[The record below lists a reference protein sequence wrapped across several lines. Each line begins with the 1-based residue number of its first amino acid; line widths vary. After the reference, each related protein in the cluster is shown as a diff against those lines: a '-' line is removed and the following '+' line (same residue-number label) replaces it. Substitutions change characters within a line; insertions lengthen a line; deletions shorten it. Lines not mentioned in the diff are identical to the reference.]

1 MKILVKIIILIIIFS
16 SSNLTKVFAQ
26 EKIKLG
32 LLVPIS
38 GEFHDIGKSIIKS
51 TLLAINK
58 INNPSI
64 EIIPKDTESNPDIT
78 YIKAKELRDE
88 GVKIVIGPVFN
99 KNLIKLEELSDMIF
113 LSLTNKIIDNPKNI
127 ISTGI
132 NASSQLDTIV
142 KFQKNNELKKT
153 IFLIPNKN
161 YKNEIKKAIKKSKI
175 NAFKIHYY
183 DSDPTKLTKQIEKI
197 TKYRRRKQNVE
208 DEIKRLEKSE
218 DPNKEKKIKTFKV
231 HYYDS
236 DPTKLTKQIEKITK
250 YPQRKQNVKDEIKRL
265 EESEDPNKDKKIKI
279 LEKKDTLGK
288 IGFDSLVIADFDESL
303 KSITTSLLYTDVSPK
318 KTYFITLNQWFD
330 VSLLKETSYQPIYYP
345 SVNKENY
352 DEFINLYFKKFKEY
366 PNQLSSLSYD
376 IVGLVYYLI
385 FQNNWIIDE
394 KIFSKKN
401 KFKGKVGIFEIKD
414 KKINHVLNFYKIEN
428 SNIKKIF

>member
-132 NASSQLDTIV
+132 NASSQLNTIV

-153 IFLIPNKN
+153 IFLIPKKN

-218 DPNKEKKIKTFKV
+218 DPNKEKKIK
-231 HYYDS
+231 
-236 DPTKLTKQIEKITK
+236 
-250 YPQRKQNVKDEIKRL
+250 
-265 EESEDPNKDKKIKI
+265 I
-279 LEKKDTLGK
+279 LEKKDTIGK
-288 IGFDSLVIADFDESL
+288 IGFDSLIIADFDESL

-318 KTYFITLNQWFD
+318 KIYFITLNQWFD
-330 VSLLKETSYQPIYYP
+330 ESLMKETSYQPIYYP
-345 SVNKENY
+345 SINKENY
-352 DEFINLYFKKFKEY
+352 DEFKNIYFDKFNQY
-366 PNQLSSLSYD
+366 PNQLSFLSYD
-376 IVGLVYYLI
+376 LVGLVYYLI
-385 FQNNWIIDE
+385 FQNNWIVNE

-401 KFKGKVGIFEIKD
+401 KFKGKVGIFEIND

-428 SNIKKIF
+428 RKIKKIF

>member
-132 NASSQLDTIV
+132 NASSQLNTIV

-161 YKNEIKKAIKKSKI
+161 YKNEIKKAIQKSKI
-175 NAFKIHYY
+175 NTFKIHYY

-218 DPNKEKKIKTFKV
+218 DPNKEKKIK
-231 HYYDS
+231 
-236 DPTKLTKQIEKITK
+236 
-250 YPQRKQNVKDEIKRL
+250 
-265 EESEDPNKDKKIKI
+265 I
-279 LEKKDTLGK
+279 LEKKDTIGK
-288 IGFDSLVIADFDESL
+288 IGFDSLIIADFDESL

-318 KTYFITLNQWFD
+318 KIYFITLNQWFD
-330 VSLLKETSYQPIYYP
+330 ESLMKETSYQPIYYP
-345 SVNKENY
+345 SINKENY
-352 DEFINLYFKKFKEY
+352 DEFKNIYFDKFNQY
-366 PNQLSSLSYD
+366 PNQLSFLSYD
-376 IVGLVYYLI
+376 LVGLVYYLI
-385 FQNNWIIDE
+385 LQNNWIVNE

-401 KFKGKVGIFEIKD
+401 KFKGKVGIFEIND

-428 SNIKKIF
+428 RKIKKIF